1 MTKPTIETRLNQDS
15 QHLQIINHFMTKG
28 SLTVLTAI
36 QYIGC
41 YALSQRVGE
50 LRKLG
55 FEIKDKWVTLDNGK
69 KIKEYSMDV
78 KPR

>member
-1 MTKPTIETRLNQDS
+1 MTKSTIDTRVNQDS
-15 QHLQIINHFMTKG
+15 QHFQIVNHLMTKG
-28 SLTVLTAI
+28 NLTVLTAI

-55 FEIKDKWVTLDNGK
+55 FNIKDEWKTLENGK
-69 KIKEYSMDV
+69 RVKEYSMTNV
-78 KPR
+78 